1 MNVTAAFE
9 ERYAAEPVEAGG
21 EPDRRSPA
29 VIEIGGNRLSDS
41 PPLGGDLVQIQVL
54 QTVGH

>member
-41 PPLGGDLVQIQVL
+41 PK
-54 QTVGH
+54 TH